1 MQVQSKHGRESNLNF
16 RTFENLVRRRAVKER
31 DEKNKRKGNSCP
43 WRGFCETDKGRK
55 WSEDRAEREKQRG
68 GQERKGYR
76 CSRRD
81 YPIYCYLLFYQSTV
95 AEGTGR
101 NNFYEYALVCCC
113 WWFQGSSLSFYRGP
127 ANRSR
132 EHDGGMQA
140 DKSHLWRVLDR
151 DEAQQLSSLTDIFI
165 IAAPLREL
173 LMCISSDNSLSGK
186 ITVKFQWTI
195 AVALEEMLN

>member
-1 MQVQSKHGRESNLNF
+1 MQVQSKHGRANNLNF

-31 DEKNKRKGNSCP
+31 DEMNKRKGNNCP

-55 WSEDRAEREKQRG
+55 WSEERAERGKQRG

-81 YPIYCYLLFYQSTV
+81 YPIYCYLPFYQLTA

-101 NNFYEYALVCCC
+101 NNFYECALVCCC

-127 ANRSR
+127 ANRTENMMVARRQTSQTS
-132 EHDGGMQA
+132 GGYWTEMRR
-140 DKSHLWRVLDR
+140 S
-151 DEAQQLSSLTDIFI
+151 SSL
-165 IAAPLREL
+165 L
-173 LMCISSDNSLSGK
+173 LLTFLSL
-186 ITVKFQWTI
+186 QH
-195 AVALEEMLN
+195 L